1 MPKAR
6 SMKSVLIFLIIAAV
20 VGPSLVA
27 CTPIPGQRP
36 PPDGG
41 KPYNGNEPDERPG
54 SVPNNFIGVRVHFYG
69 HDRSDFEKVIPF
81 KFNILAHA
89 FNPELFGGF
98 IEPDTGRIWSFRDP
112 ATKVDILVEPDQK
125 NTPYGFTVWFPPGEI
140 IDFKIAYSFAGDYGD
155 VVGCEFQTADGRSIG
170 RTRTTAGIYNVLRD
184 SDEQGFVSNICIYT
198 VNVGDL
204 L

>member
-1 MPKAR
+1 M
-6 SMKSVLIFLIIAAV
+6 
-20 VGPSLVA
+20 
-27 CTPIPGQRP
+27 
-36 PPDGG
+36 
-41 KPYNGNEPDERPG
+41 
-54 SVPNNFIGVRVHFYG
+54 
-69 HDRSDFEKVIPF
+69 
-81 KFNILAHA
+81 
-89 FNPELFGGF
+89 
-98 IEPDTGRIWSFRDP
+98 
-112 ATKVDILVEPDQK
+112 EPDQK

-170 RTRTTAGIYNVLRD
+170 RTRTTAGIYNVPRD